1 MSRKEVSDLI
11 IQRNVIGSI
20 TELRSGIVCSR
31 QQISVRNIIK
41 GNINIGDVIEVLQI
55 GGVLIFGMVR
65 ITKTPTIRISD
76 LESISFD
83 YVTIDQNCASLH
95 IRRAEGT
102 TERKILSKEEVEKL
116 FGGNLQEFLGTILSG
131 SHSRRNNQRA
141 NLRNYVK
148 I

>member
-1 MSRKEVSDLI
+1 MNRKEVSDLI

-20 TELRSGIVCSR
+20 TELRSSIVFSR
-31 QQISVRNIIK
+31 QQISVKNIIK
-41 GNINIGDVIEVLQI
+41 GNINIGDVIEVLQT

-65 ITKTPTIRISD
+65 ITKTPMIRISD

-83 YVTIDQNCASLH
+83 YVTIDQNCAFLH

-131 SHSRRNNQRA
+131 SHSRRNNQGA